1 MKIVAIEVFCL
12 FGVQYMIGRY
22 IYIYI
27 CFPSKFKLNVFEDVI
42 SPVTVFFSS
51 PEGTVNWNW
60 CF

>member
-12 FGVQYMIGRY
+12 FGMIHDWK